1 MQYLKNAIIFAFFLC
16 YFATVSLAQSNEAI
30 INVIVRDQFDGV
42 ISDAE
47 IKLSNQQEKEKSYK
61 TNQQGIAQLSKLKIG
76 EYQIA
81 VTAAGFK
88 DYKGE
93 KFTLI
98 GGERKRIEVIL
109 EVAPVE
115 SNVEISSDE
124 EIDPERSGTV
134 TTLSEKQIEDLP
146 DDPEELAR
154 VLKRLGE
161 SVAGEELPVSV
172 NGIQGA
178 KVPPKQAI
186 QQIRINQNVFSAQYD
201 SPFGG
206 GIDIFTRANVDKYR
220 GYVSMTFA
228 DARFNASDP
237 FLGRRLPYQQRSYF
251 ANLGGPLGKRANFM
265 VWGSHSGT
273 DSSAVINAVTLN
285 SNLQPVEFKQSFD
298 TPNRS
303 ESLYTNINAD
313 PTKKH
318 KFYLSYNL
326 GLNRGEG
333 QNVGGFSLPSRA
345 TRNRSQGHYLQ
356 MSDTYLANENIVN
369 QSRLLASYSA
379 NRNFGGS
386 NDVALNVLDA
396 FFGGGAQQDVSTKNL
411 RVDTANETTWQM
423 GKYALGFGFR
433 VRGEFINQ
441 VSRSNFGG
449 TYTFSGRLA
458 PILDA
463 NNNPVLDGSGAIVRE
478 QISSL
483 ESYRRTLAFQRL
495 GYSAQRI
502 RELGGGA
509 NQFTLSGGNPSI
521 SLSQYDFAG
530 YVQNSY
536 KISDTLA
543 ASAGLRYENQTNLTS
558 DFNVAPRIGF
568 IWSPKAKEKSNPLYA
583 LPRVSLGYGMFYT
596 RFPLGSTLN
605 VRQANGDDRLQYLIT
620 ETNILDIYPAVPS
633 VGLLNQFALPRTRRF
648 LDEELDTPYSSRFNL
663 TVGKKLPKGYTL
675 NFTASHVQT
684 YRAAFTTNI
693 NAPLA
698 GTFNP
703 LNPQAAIRPF
713 GNSGNIYETDSI
725 GRIRSMN
732 YSLSLGLPNS
742 EKLYGSFNYS
752 FTKAKGNIVSGSG
765 SPFDPYD
772 FSQEFAPT
780 EFDGVH
786 RFGGYYSLSLP
797 FGFSS
802 FGDFSMSTGRRFNI
816 FTGRDANGDGFFSE
830 RPAFATDLTKPNL
843 VYTEYGVLD
852 PNPAPGTPLIP
863 RNLGRGPRNVIFN
876 SYLSKTFKFG
886 GDTAK
891 KVPPKRTLS
900 FNIRVNNVF
909 NVINRADPVGN
920 MSSPNFLRSLSGFS
934 DGGIYIINGAQ
945 QFNFAGR
952 SMSFGMGFGF

>member
-1 MQYLKNAIIFAFFLC
+1 MQYLKKIVFSACLLCFFA
-16 YFATVSLAQSNEAI
+16 AVSLAQSGDAI
-30 INVIVRDQFDGV
+30 ITVIIKDQFDGV

-47 IKLSNQQEKEKSYK
+47 IKLIKPEEKEKIYK
-61 TNQQGIAQLSKLKIG
+61 TNQQGIAQLPRITVG
-76 EYQIA
+76 EYEIV
-81 VTAAGFK
+81 VTAPGFK
-88 DYKGE
+88 DYKSD
-93 KFTLI
+93 KFRLI
-98 GGERKRIEVIL
+98 GGEKKRIEVVL

-115 SNVEISSDE
+115 SNVEITNDE
-124 EIDPERSGTV
+124 QVDPERSGMTTV
-134 TTLSEKQIEDLP
+134 LNEKDIDKLP

-154 VLKRLGE
+154 VLKRIGE

-206 GIDIFTRANVDKYR
+206 GIDIFTRANVKKYT
-220 GYVSMTFA
+220 GYLSMTFA
-228 DARFNASDP
+228 DGRFNASDP
-237 FLGRRLPYQQRSYF
+237 FLGRRLPYQQKSYF
-251 ANLGGPLGKRANFM
+251 TNISGPLGKRANFM
-265 VWGSHSGT
+265 VWGSHSGV
-273 DSSAVINAVTLN
+273 DSSAVVNAVTLN
-285 SNLQPVEFKQSFD
+285 SNLQPVEFKQSFA

-318 KFYLSYNL
+318 KLYLSYNIFM
-326 GLNRGEG
+326 NRGEG

-345 TRNRSQGHYLQ
+345 TKSRSQGHYLQ

-369 QSRLLASYSA
+369 QTRLLASYSA
-379 NRNFGGS
+379 NKNFGGS

-396 FFGGGAQQDVSTKNL
+396 FFGGGAQQDFSTKNL

-423 GKYALGFGFR
+423 GRYALGFGFR

-449 TYTFSGRLA
+449 TYTFSGRFA
-458 PILDA
+458 PVLDA
-463 NNNPVLDGSGAIVRE
+463 NNNPVLDSSGAIVRE

-495 GYSAQRI
+495 GYSAARI

-509 NQFTLSGGNPSI
+509 NQFTISGGNPSI
-521 SLSQYDFAG
+521 SLSQYDIAG

-536 KISDTLA
+536 KISETLA
-543 ASAGLRYENQTNLTS
+543 VSGGLRYENQTNLSS
-558 DFNVAPRIGF
+558 DFNFAPRIGF
-568 IWSPKAKEKSNPLYA
+568 IWAPKAKEKANPLYT

-596 RFPLGSTLN
+596 RFPLNSTLN

-620 ETNILDIYPAVPS
+620 ETNILDIYPTVPS

-648 LDEELDTPYSSRFNL
+648 LGEELDTPYASQFNL
-663 TVGKKLPKGYTL
+663 TVGKKLPKGYSL
-675 NFTASHVQT
+675 NFTASRNQT
-684 YRAAFTTNI
+684 YRSAFTTNI

-703 LNPQAAIRPF
+703 LNPAAAIRPF

-725 GRIRSMN
+725 GRSRSMR

-742 EKLYGSFNYS
+742 EKISGSLSYS
-752 FTKAKGNIVSGSG
+752 FTKAKSNVVSGSG

-780 EFDGVH
+780 PFDGVH
-786 RFGGYYSLSLP
+786 TVGGYMSFSLP
-797 FGFSS
+797 FGFSTFS
-802 FGDFSMSTGRRFNI
+802 DFSMSTGRRFNI

-830 RPAFATDLTKPNL
+830 RPAFATDMSKPNL
-843 VYTEYGVLD
+843 VQTQYGVLD

-863 RNLGRGPRNVIFN
+863 RNLGRGPRNFNFN

-886 GDTAK
+886 GDEAK

-900 FNIRVNNVF
+900 FNIRINNVF
-909 NVINRADPVGN
+909 NVINKADPVGN